1 MYKRKYK
8 QGREI
13 ITFEG
18 LRQLLKTDGFVYLR
32 DKIMHK
38 GWVLSMQFRYLAYLM
53 DKGLIHRAIKK
64 RNNGEEK

>member
-18 LRQLLKTDGFVYLR
+18 LRQFLKRDGFVYLR
-32 DKIMHK
+32 DKITHE
-38 GWVLSMQFRYLAYLM
+38 GWVLSLQFRYLTDLM
-53 DKGLIHRAIKK
+53 DKGLIHKAIKRRIK
-64 RNNGEEK
+64 